1 MLKQIFRNILAS
13 AVLLTCTTSCCVA
26 DWYHD
31 WAYGDEPPPTDPIA
45 PAPGGTATAP
55 AYTPAE
61 IVTIATDNLIFFFT
75 ANGIRKPGV
84 ACEFLLL
91 DGELFRIGT
100 RIHAELAG
108 NKVISTTPD
117 KMEYLLQFSREERDV
132 IRIALLKVDEKKVL
146 FSEQYKL
153 KEVK

>member
-1 MLKQIFRNILAS
+1 MRATAQ
-13 AVLLTCTTSCCVA
+13 
-26 DWYHD
+26 
-31 WAYGDEPPPTDPIA
+31 DPIGA
-45 PAPGGTATAP
+45 MA
-55 AYTPAE
+55 
-61 IVTIATDNLIFFFT
+61 V
-75 ANGIRKPGV
+75 GIDR
-84 ACEFLLL
+84 
-91 DGELFRIGT
+91 
-100 RIHAELAG
+100 